1 MSFANQIIHRIQPFS
16 MTALGDWTLNLAL
29 LLVGDRNKGLS
40 TGTVGLERALGLV
53 WEAGSLNK
61 MDVPIL
67 IKNL

>member
-1 MSFANQIIHRIQPFS
+1 